1 MEPCADFVKVPV
13 IDVHRENFERYRELM
28 TEAIN
33 NASFVALDCVSFL
46 RLVSDGRRKD
56 YVNIC
61 WVNDFFFFEKLCK
74 GTIKK

>member
-1 MEPCADFVKVPV
+1 MVLTTMEPCADFVKVPV

-46 RLVSDGRRKD
+46 RLVSDGRSK
-56 YVNIC
+56 
-61 WVNDFFFFEKLCK
+61 
-74 GTIKK
+74 